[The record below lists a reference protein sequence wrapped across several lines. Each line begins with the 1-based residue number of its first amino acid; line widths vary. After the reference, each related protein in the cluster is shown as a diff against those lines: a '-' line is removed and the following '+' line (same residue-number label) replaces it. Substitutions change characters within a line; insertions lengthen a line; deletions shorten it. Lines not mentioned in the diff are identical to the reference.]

1 MSSDLPRLLIVSELT
16 LSFSKEGKSANP
28 TLFNLFDNYPPE
40 LLLQFTPTIYLNNSP
55 PAPPFQNR
63 AISFQNQ
70 YLPVLNNRLGK
81 LINPLSSALNLQLL
95 DLLPIA
101 NHKAIKEFDPE
112 VILVCPITPDCLL
125 LGKKLTQLF
134 NCPFIIYFMD
144 DWIAVNTAK
153 WLSGTVQGIAKEL
166 LQASD
171 GWLMISNQLQ
181 KELSNRYKVAP
192 KQSMIVHN
200 PVDLSATDS
209 LNLENNHTGTFTV
222 AYAGSIQVMHYD
234 ALAAVAEAI
243 FQLRCEGKDIELVL
257 YTSQVF
263 WKCYENKW
271 RNWDVKYGSLIPYQ
285 ELYQYLN
292 KADLLLVATSFLPGN
307 AHVVGSS
314 VLTKLTDYMMAG
326 RPILS
331 CGPNYSACNQFINQW
346 GCGLVCETNN
356 IKSIKYFLQE
366 QIHNRTSNQKL
377 ALKALEALKS
387 NFEKKYIHSQ
397 LYNFIPQ
404 ISKKYYN
411 KNHI

>member
-28 TLFNLFDNYPPE
+28 TLFNLFENYPPE
-40 LLLQFTPTIYLNNSP
+40 LLLQFTPTIYLKNSP
-55 PAPPFQNR
+55 PAHPFQNR

-70 YLPVLNNRLGK
+70 YLSSLNNRLGK
-81 LINPLSSALNLQLL
+81 LINPLSRALNLQLL

-101 NHKAIKEFDPE
+101 NQKVIKEFEPE

-125 LGKKLTQLF
+125 VGKKLTNLF
-134 NCPFIIYFMD
+134 KCPFIVYFMD
-144 DWIAVNTAK
+144 DWIAVTTRK
-153 WLSGTVQGIAKEL
+153 WLSGTLQCIAKEL
-166 LQASD
+166 LQQAD
-171 GWLMISNQLQ
+171 GWLMISEQLQ
-181 KELSNRYKVAP
+181 KELCNRYKIAP

-200 PVDLSATDS
+200 PVDLSAKDL
-209 LNLENNHTGTFTV
+209 LNLENNNTGTFTV

-234 ALAAVAEAI
+234 ALASVAEAI
-243 FQLRCEGKDIELVL
+243 FKLRCEGKDIELVL

-285 ELYQYLN
+285 ELNQYLN
-292 KADLLLVATSFLPGN
+292 KADLLLVATSFLPEY
-307 AHVVGSS
+307 AHVVRSS

-331 CGPNYSACNQFINQW
+331 CGPDYSACNQFINQW

-356 IKSIKYFLQE
+356 IKSIKDFLRE
-366 QIHNRTSNQKL
+366 QIHKITSNQKL
-377 ALKALEALKS
+377 AIKALNVLEN
-387 NFEKKYIHSQ
+387 NFEKKYIHSK
-397 LYNFIPQ
+397 LYNFIYQ
-404 ISKKYYN
+404 IYNSYSN
-411 KNHI
+411 KNHL